1 MARPFVLG
9 LGMALILPLVASAEE
24 GDVKAR
30 AQAILDKGS
39 ALFDKK
45 DAAVMAATYTTDA
58 QFSWFEREGNP
69 SEIILKS
76 KKGRAEIE
84 AFYRDVFKDEKTTRS
99 TSKNVVEFARL
110 VAPDL
115 MIIHGTFEPDTSKS
129 HIGSFRFVQVRVKQG
144 DGWLIKSLQFFGSAQ
159 D

>member
-24 GDVKAR
+24 GDAKAQ

-39 ALFDKK
+39 ALFDRK

-58 QFSWFEREGNP
+58 Q
-69 SEIILKS
+69 ILWIAKENDS
-76 KKGRAEIE
+76 TQISMETKKGRAEIE
-84 AFYRDVFKDEKTTRS
+84 ALYRDVFKDPNEKS
-99 TSKNVVEFARL
+99 TSKNLVDSARL
-110 VAPDL
+110 VAPDVL
-115 MIIHGTFEPDTSKS
+115 IIQGTFQPDTSKA
-129 HIGSFRFVQVRVKQG
+129 GKYPFVQVRVKQG
-144 DGWLIKSLQFFGSAQ
+144 DTWLIKSLQFFVFSQ